1 MSFKFFA
8 ITVIWQKGFMGVVH
22 ILRKIFHYDEWV
34 FERLVEPNESE
45 EWYEN
50 KCYEM
55 LEDMG
60 RQAKLYSVSMT
71 AIDSQGNHIIELE
84 EQAREYRAQIRNLHK
99 ALDEAANEVCEDTQE
114 KIQDLAMP

>member
-1 MSFKFFA
+1 MPELRFYQRLKRL
-8 ITVIWQKGFMGVVH
+8 ITRIVNP
-22 ILRKIFHYDEWV
+22 LEAEAAND
-34 FERLVEPNESE
+34 
-45 EWYEN
+45 WYEQ

-71 AIDSQGNHIIELE
+71 AIDSQGNRIIELE

-99 ALDEAANEVCEDTQE
+99 ALDEACNEVCEDTQE
-114 KIQDLAMP
+114 KTQDLAMP